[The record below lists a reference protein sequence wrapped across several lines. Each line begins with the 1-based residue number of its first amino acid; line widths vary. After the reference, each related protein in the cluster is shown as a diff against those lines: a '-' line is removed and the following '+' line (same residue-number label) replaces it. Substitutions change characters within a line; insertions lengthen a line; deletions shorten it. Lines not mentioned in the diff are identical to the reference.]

1 MSEVIVIQ
9 SDLRKTEKQRLRVGA
24 YARVSSNS
32 LEQEDSFHNQVR
44 YYTKYI
50 TFNHEWEF
58 VDIYADEGITGTR
71 QDKRDDFNRM
81 IQDAEDGKLDLIVVK
96 SISRFARNTVD
107 CIRAV
112 EKLNKLGVAVKF
124 EDGGLNTS
132 TPTDAAAIKVSSA
145 LAQEESQSIA
155 LNVRIGTRNK
165 MKNGTYIQVNA
176 PYGYSY
182 KDKKLIINEEQA
194 EVVRK
199 IFEEY
204 MAGKGTT
211 EIARSLTELRI
222 PNKNGKEKWSASAI
236 SYIISNVRYKG
247 DALLQKS
254 YTDGFPYKKIKN
266 TGELDMYYLHN
277 ANEPIVSAEIFD
289 MANTLLEKRQKKFT
303 HTTYGNTGIFT
314 KMIYCKNCGT
324 PYKHKGD
331 GVWTCRTHDINIEK
345 CNAQPVT
352 EELIKKAYILMYN
365 RLKANYKH
373 ILIPF
378 VNQIEAMK
386 NNQSEKDAITELNI
400 QIAQVSERVMMINRL
415 KDNNLA
421 DPSFYMQELNEC
433 DRRMMELKARKN
445 KILHENRY
453 SKIVTDTKGLVK
465 ELEKSDSI
473 CTFDTEGFKKHIQKL
488 YITDNEITFVLKNG
502 IELEIEKQEVP

>member
-1 MSEVIVIQ
+1 MIMVAS
-9 SDLRKTEKQRLRVGA
+9 
-24 YARVSSNS
+24 YCRVSTDKDDQANS
-32 LEQEDSFHNQVR
+32 FESQRR
-44 YYTKYI
+44 YFKEYI
-50 TFNHEWEF
+50 ARQPDWELYK
-58 VDIYADEGITGTR
+58 VYADEGITGTR

-107 CIRAV
+107 CIRSV
-112 EKLNKLGVAVKF
+112 EKLNKLGVTVKF
-124 EDGGLNTS
+124 EDGGLNTA
-132 TPTDAAAIKVSSA
+132 TPTDAAAIKVGSA
-145 LAQEESQSIA
+145 LAQEESQSIS
-155 LNVRIGTRNK
+155 LNVKIGTRNK
-165 MKNGTYIQVNA
+165 MRNGTYIQVNA

-182 KDKKLIINEEQA
+182 KGKSLVINGEQA
-194 EVVRK
+194 EIVRK
-199 IFEEY
+199 IFAEY
-204 MAGKGTT
+204 IAGKGTT
-211 EIARSLTELRI
+211 EIAKLLTELKV
-222 PNKNGKEKWSASAI
+222 PNKNGKEKWSPSAI

-277 ANEPIVSAEIFD
+277 ANEPIVSAELFD

-331 GVWTCRTHDINIEK
+331 RVWTCRTHDVNIDK

-378 VNQIEAMK
+378 INQIEAMK

-473 CTFDTEGFKKHIQKL
+473 CTFDTEGFKRHIQKV
-488 YITDNEITFVLKNG
+488 YITDNEITFVLKNE
-502 IELEIEKQEVP
+502 IELEIEKQEVL

>member
-1 MSEVIVIQ
+1 MAEVIVIQ
-9 SDLRKTEKQRLRVGA
+9 NDLGKPEKKRLRVGA

-44 YYTKYI
+44 YYTKHI
-50 TFNHEWEF
+50 TSNPEWEF

-107 CIRAV
+107 CIKAV
-112 EKLNKLGVAVKF
+112 ERLNKLGVAVKF
-124 EDGGLNTS
+124 EDGGYDTA
-132 TPTDAAAIKVSSA
+132 TPTDAAAIKIGSA

-165 MKNGTYIQVNA
+165 MRNGTYIQVNA

-182 KDKKLIINEEQA
+182 KDKSLVINEEQA
-194 EVVRK
+194 EIVRK
-199 IFEEY
+199 IFAEY
-204 MAGKGTT
+204 IAGKGTT
-211 EIARSLTELRI
+211 EIAKLLTDLQI
-222 PNKNGKEKWSASAI
+222 PNKNGKEKWSPSAI

-277 ANEPIVSAEIFD
+277 ANEPIVTAEIFD
-289 MANTLLEKRQKKFT
+289 MANSLLEKRQKKFT
-303 HTTYGNTGIFT
+303 HTTYGNAGIFT
-314 KMIYCKNCGT
+314 KKIYCKNCGT

-331 GVWTCRTHDINIEK
+331 GIWTCRTHDVSIEN

-352 EELIKKAYILMYN
+352 EETIKKAYILMHN
-365 RLKANYKH
+365 RLRANYKH

-378 VNQIEAMK
+378 INQIEAMK
-386 NNQSEKDAITELNI
+386 TNQTEKDAVSEINI

-415 KDNNLA
+415 KENNLA

-433 DRRMMELKARKN
+433 DRRALELKAKKN

-453 SKIVTDTKGLVK
+453 SKIITDTKELVK
-465 ELEKSDSI
+465 DLEKSGSV
-473 CTFDTEGFKKHIQKL
+473 CTFDTESFKKYIEKI
-488 YITDNEITFVLKNG
+488 YITDNEIIFVLKNG